1 MKKETIK
8 KGSKVTTI
16 YDIKKVDDISLREIL
31 ADIKKEYSSKTITL
45 TIQQ

>member
-31 ADIKKEYSSKTITL
+31 VDIKKEYPSKTITL
-45 TIQQ
+45 TVQQ

>member
-45 TIQQ
+45 TVNQ